1 MRLST
6 RAGQVLSLAGI
17 ALFAMS
23 HVVLAETP
31 IMQNAAVD
39 MRSAVESF
47 ERAVQYEHGEGV
59 KQDLARA
66 HTLYC
71 EAADHGEARAYL
83 GLGWMYLNGRGVAHD
98 DAIAAAWF
106 KRASDRGIPQAAN
119 LLRTLKDIR
128 VADDLGCPKP
138 VVAEPPPKWVPQK
151 IYDMVERM
159 APEIGI
165 EPKLVFAVIAAES
178 AFDPNA
184 ISKKNAQG
192 LMQLMPDTANR
203 FQVENPFDP
212 QENVRGGMI
221 YLRRLLGLFR
231 GDATL
236 AVAAYNAGPNA
247 VLAYGGVPP
256 YEETKAYVARVNRR
270 YSLVR

>member
-1 MRLST
+1 
-6 RAGQVLSLAGI
+6 
-17 ALFAMS
+17 
-23 HVVLAETP
+23 
-31 IMQNAAVD
+31 MQDAAV
-39 MRSAVESF
+39 ETSF

-59 KQDLARA
+59 TQDLARA

-71 EAADHGEARAYL
+71 EAAERGEARAYM
-83 GLGWMYLNGRGVAHD
+83 GLGWMYLNGRGVVHD

-106 KRASDRGIPQAAN
+106 KRASDRSIPQADN
-119 LLRTLKDIR
+119 LLRMLKDIR

-138 VVAEPPPKWVPQK
+138 QLAEPPPEWVPPA
-151 IYDMVERM
+151 IYDMVQHL

-178 AFDPNA
+178 AFDPKA

-192 LMQLMPDTANR
+192 LMQLMPDTGNR
-203 FQVENPFDP
+203 FRVDNPFDP

-221 YLRRLLGLFR
+221 YLHRLLGLFR

-247 VLAYGGVPP
+247 VLTYGGVPP
-256 YEETKAYVARVNRR
+256 FEETKAYIERVNRR
-270 YSLVR
+270 YQLAQ